1 MKFKKI
7 TCLILVGMLTLTSCV
22 KDDLD
27 DLQNQIDN
35 LNSTVDNLK
44 KTQQEALLAAIAAL
58 QADMASLSTKLVGDL
73 KLLENEVANNAKA
86 VYYGNLITDAD
97 YAAFTAQGATIITG
111 KVVVSND
118 NNIAALANVK
128 LIGKNLEIKGGTTIA
143 FPALQSIGENFMVSD
158 VSTNATISLSKLA
171 SIGGNFDVMNNSGL
185 TSVTA
190 NELVLISGKLSTKTN
205 LTLKTLSL
213 AKLDQVD
220 SISINEQVETDY
232 DSPEGELNVLDLS
245 STNVNRDVHIQYI
258 STVSNLALGSVG
270 GDFICEY
277 STLAKITLTGA
288 KVGGD
293 FIVEQN
299 KKLTS
304 IVVASLSR
312 IEGKL
317 KIVSNYDYNTPGSG
331 LVTMPSFA
339 ALQYIGGNVD
349 ISSNQDLKNV
359 DSFNNVKEVRGTN
372 IEFSGNGNLDIVNIF
387 NALVDT
393 ANPATQ
399 YGDNSNAS
407 ITVNANTF
415 WFTGFKA
422 IKQALNL
429 EVSVSRTAGKFNEVT
444 GEFEPGGSTAKL
456 DGFDNLTDV
465 TTLSLTVT
473 EITSFNAFAKLNNFK
488 NFGIYF
494 TIYMPDDASVS
505 LCSMK
510 PILDKIKNGAFDVVW
525 NVNKKAVFM
534 YQWGEMDRNDAVNQL
549 TGTCL

>member
-1 MKFKKI
+1 MKLKKI

-44 KTQQEALLAAIAAL
+44 KTQQEALLAAIAGL

-111 KVVVSND
+111 KVVVSN
-118 NNIAALANVK
+118 NSNITALANVK

-258 STVSNLALGSVG
+258 STVSNLGLGSVG

-299 KKLTS
+299 KKLSS

>member
-111 KVVVSND
+111 KVVVSN
-118 NNIAALANVK
+118 NSNITALANVK

-299 KKLTS
+299 KKLSS

-534 YQWGEMDRNDAVNQL
+534 YQWGEMDRNDAINQL
-549 TGTCL
+549 VGACL

>member
-44 KTQQEALLAAIAAL
+44 KTQQEALLAAIAGL

-86 VYYGNLITDAD
+86 VYYGNVITDAD

-111 KVVVSND
+111 KVVVSN
-118 NNIAALANVK
+118 NSNITALANVK

-258 STVSNLALGSVG
+258 STVSNLGLGSVG

-277 STLAKITLTGA
+277 STLAKITLTGT

-299 KKLTS
+299 KKLSS

-429 EVSVSRTAGKFNEVT
+429 EVSISKTTGKFNEVT
-444 GEFEPGGSTAKL
+444 GEFEPGGSTSKL
-456 DGFDNLTDV
+456 EGFDNLTDV
-465 TTLSLTVT
+465 TTLALTVT

>member
-111 KVVVSND
+111 KVVVSN
-118 NNIAALANVK
+118 NSNITALANVK

-277 STLAKITLTGA
+277 STLSKITLTGA

-299 KKLTS
+299 KKLSS

-429 EVSVSRTAGKFNEVT
+429 EVSISKTAGKFNEVT

>member
-44 KTQQEALLAAIAAL
+44 KTQQEALLAAIAGL

-111 KVVVSND
+111 KVVVSN
-118 NNIAALANVK
+118 NSNITALANVK

-299 KKLTS
+299 KKLSS

-429 EVSVSRTAGKFNEVT
+429 EVSISKTTGKFNEVT

>member
-111 KVVVSND
+111 KVVVSN
-118 NNIAALANVK
+118 NSNITALANVK

-299 KKLTS
+299 KKLSS

-429 EVSVSRTAGKFNEVT
+429 EVSVSRTAGNFNEVT

-534 YQWGEMDRNDAVNQL
+534 YQWGEMDRNDAINQL
-549 TGTCL
+549 VGACL